1 MALHAFMHSERASV
15 ADEYAL
21 VIAIVVLMSVA
32 SLYATGVPF
41 ADIASFVKNTFADV
55 AGAVVS
61 SQKSIK

>member
-21 VIAIVVLMSVA
+21 VIAIIVLMSVG

-41 ADIASFVKNTFADV
+41 ADIAGFVKDTFEDI